1 MFVAKFEAGRK
12 EQRRIDEMAV
22 LGYIVQYSNEE
33 DYTVYHGFVKLHRTF
48 TSALEQAKD
57 IYRGYLEN
65 NQEQFDEPFE
75 VCKPT
80 KKQCDDAG
88 SVIVFRSRDMI
99 VWIDCVIE

>member
-1 MFVAKFEAGRK
+1 MIAAKFEAATFK
-12 EQRRIDEMAV
+12 HRRIEKMPAI
-22 LGYIVQYSNEE
+22 GYIVQYSNED

-57 IYRGYLEN
+57 IYGGYMEN
-65 NQEQFDEPFE
+65 NQEQFQEPFE
-75 VCKPT
+75 VSKPT

-88 SVIVFRSRDMI
+88 SVVVFRSHGMI